1 MAGRFCKTRW
11 EESRGKTY
19 ITNCTRIFLGLQKY
33 NETSKI
39 EKKTYLLVMNLSG
52 DIPDIMHQ

>member
-1 MAGRFCKTRW
+1 MAGRFCKTKW
-11 EESRGKTY
+11 GKQQGENIY
-19 ITNCTRIFLGLQKY
+19 KYCTRIFLGLQKN

-39 EKKTYLLVMNLSG
+39 EKTYLLVMILSG

>member
-1 MAGRFCKTRW
+1 VGKKH
-11 EESRGKTY
+11 EENIYKY
-19 ITNCTRIFLGLQKY
+19 CTRIFLGLQKN

-39 EKKTYLLVMNLSG
+39 EKTYLLVMILSG